1 MATGRCRCGAI
12 SYRVEGEPMH
22 HTLCHCGDCR
32 RSAGAPMVGWIAWP
46 TDRVTVVGE
55 PVTYRSSGTADRQF
69 CGTCGTGL
77 FYRNEAMLPGIV
89 DIQSAT
95 LDDPETHPPGA
106 HIQTAERLPW
116 MDGLDALP
124 RFERF
129 PGPG

>member
-1 MATGRCRCGAI
+1 
-12 SYRVEGEPMH
+12 MH
-22 HTLCHCGDCR
+22 HALCHCGDCR
-32 RSAGAPMVGWIAWP
+32 RSAGAPMVGWIAYA
-46 TDRVTVVGE
+46 TDQVSVSGE
-55 PVTYRSSGTADRQF
+55 PVSYRSSGTADRQF

-95 LDDPETHPPGA
+95 LDDPEAYPPGA

-116 MDGLDALP
+116 MDGLNALP